1 MRWIVIVVAAL
12 FAVELSPGSADAQ
25 RPAGFGSGEIEVM
38 IEETAKESGDGSG
51 EYSLTT
57 VVKDDEHDIE
67 IAHVLRKTRDVLQ
80 EIVLEE
86 AMQVEEDGNEIATAE
101 SDPAELGSWTG
112 IVVDYVIPFAV
123 DWDPE
128 KRENYRPRE
137 EDVRKAVHA
146 VAPDASVKTSTRRS
160 DGWTTATISFEETM
174 PVDALARQVV
184 KIRDQLER
192 ADIAMARV
200 RIVARVS
207 PPEGDTDILG
217 SDTGSR

>member
-1 MRWIVIVVAAL
+1 MRWIVIVVAVL

-25 RPAGFGSGEIEVM
+25 RPAGFGSGEIEVVV
-38 IEETAKESGDGSG
+38 EETAKESGDGSG
-51 EYSLTT
+51 EYSLAT

-67 IAHVLRKTRDVLQ
+67 ITHTLVKTRTVLQ
-80 EIVLEE
+80 EIVREE
-86 AMQVEEDGNEIATAE
+86 AMRVEEDGDEIATAE

-112 IVVDYVIPFAV
+112 VAVDYVIPFAV

-128 KRENYRPRE
+128 KRENYRPLE
-137 EDVRKAVHA
+137 DDVRKAVHS
-146 VAPDASVKTSTRRS
+146 VAPDAGVRTSTRRS
-160 DGWTTATISFEETM
+160 DGRTTATISFEEAM

-184 KIRDQLER
+184 EIRDQLEQ

-200 RIVARVS
+200 RFVAKAT
-207 PPEGDTDILG
+207 PPEGDTDVLG